1 MSSLGLAFL
10 HIVFESVV
18 FFHLDFFAAHLL
30 PEGDATMGW
39 ALSVYEELYVEY
51 SIDMHL
57 IILFTILFKC

>member
-1 MSSLGLAFL
+1 MLDVALL
-10 HIVFESVV
+10 HTVLEIVV

-39 ALSVYEELYVEY
+39 ALSVYEELYVGY

-57 IILFTILFKC
+57 TILFTILFKC